1 MKRLLVAVDGSDG
14 SNAAVEEALALAADL
29 RAAVTFAYVRRPPS
43 LLLGDPFYQR
53 VLTGEFAEACSAV
66 AEAMEAAAAVGI
78 EADSEILEGD
88 PCDEIVSLADNRG
101 ADLIVVGSRG
111 FGALAGAL
119 LGSVSRAVLQHAHRP
134 VLVAKQVG
142 ARERQVA

>member
-29 RAAVTFAYVRRPPS
+29 GAALTFAYVRRPPS
-43 LLLGDPFYQR
+43 LLLGDPFYQH
-53 VLTGEFAEACSAV
+53 VLTGDFAKACSAV
-66 AEAMEAAAAVGI
+66 TEAMEAAAAVGI
-78 EADSEILEGD
+78 EAESEILEGD

-111 FGALAGAL
+111 YGALAGAL

-134 VLVAKQVG
+134 VLVAKQAA
-142 ARERQVA
+142 ARERRVA